1 MAKKSKKQNIFGFMR
16 MGIFRGAKMPKS
28 GFMLM
33 RIVSIPCMTLS
44 GYGIMDTFWVIIDS
58 VDPKDALSNYI

>member
-1 MAKKSKKQNIFGFMR
+1 MAKKSKKQNIFGVMR

-33 RIVSIPCMTLS
+33 RIVSIPGSCARANIGPSSIL
-44 GYGIMDTFWVIIDS
+44 F
-58 VDPKDALSNYI
+58 LNFEN